1 MAMQT
6 NFAYKYRIYP
16 TLEQKELLCKHF
28 GCVRFVWNYF
38 LNERKEHYLHN
49 KEEIESK
56 RIKGNLNYYDN
67 AKKLTL
73 LKQEKEWLKEC
84 NSQSL
89 QASLKHLDS
98 AYRMFFRKTHAFPNF
113 KSKDSKQSFTI
124 PQHFKLEA
132 GKVYFPKFN
141 KGIKVIVHRELEGK
155 FVVATLS
162 KTTTNKYYISIIVEK
177 NIQAFSATNKTIGI
191 DLGIKDLIICSDGKK
206 YQNIRSLFS
215 LENKLKHKQKQLS
228 KKVKG
233 SNNRKKAKHKVAIIH
248 ETIKNI
254 RIDHIHKITK
264 AIISENQ
271 VIVVEDLNVKGMM
284 RNHKLAKAISDVAWY
299 EIHRQLEYKS
309 KWSGRTYNIIDRFF
323 PSSKMCGSCHFVNKD
338 LTLKDRTWNCPSCN
352 TELDRDLNAS
362 INILNQGLNNLQAV
376 GITV

>member
-1 MAMQT
+1 MQT

-16 TLEQKELLCKHF
+16 TKEQKQLLSKHF

-38 LNERKEHYLHN
+38 LNERKEHYLKN
-49 KEEIESK
+49 KEEIEAK

-67 AKKLTL
+67 AKQLTL
-73 LKQEKEWLKEC
+73 LKREKEWLRDC

-89 QASLKHLDS
+89 QATLKHLDS

-113 KSKDSKQSFTI
+113 KDKNAKQSFTI
-124 PQHFKLEA
+124 PQHFKLEDN
-132 GKVYFPKFN
+132 KIHFPKFN
-141 KGIKVIVHRELEGK
+141 EGIKVEEHRKLQGK

-162 KTTTNKYYISIIVEK
+162 KSTTNKYYISIIVEK
-177 NIQAFSATNKTIGI
+177 EIQTSSLIEKSIGI

-206 YQNIRSLFS
+206 YHNIRSLS
-215 LENKLKHKQKQLS
+215 NLEDKLRYKQKQLS

-233 SNNRKKAKHKVAIIH
+233 SNNRKKAKHKVAIVH
-248 ETIKNI
+248 EKIKNT
-254 RIDHIHKITK
+254 RSDYIHKITK
-264 AIISENQ
+264 AIINENQ
-271 VIVVEDLNVKGMM
+271 VIIAEDLHVKGMM
-284 RNHKLAKAISDVAWY
+284 RNHKLAKAISDVAWH

-309 KWSGRTYNIIDRFF
+309 KWNDRAYHIIDRFF
-323 PSSKMCGSCHFVNKD
+323 PSSKMCSFCNFVND
-338 LTLKDRTWNCPSCN
+338 QLTLKDRTWSCSSCG
-352 TELDRDLNAS
+352 TQLDRDLNAS

>member
-1 MAMQT
+1 MQT
-6 NFAYKYRIYP
+6 NLAYKYRIYP
-16 TLEQKELLCKHF
+16 TSEQKELLGKHF

-38 LNERKEHYLHN
+38 LNERKEYYLNN
-49 KEEIESK
+49 KEGIEAK

-67 AKKLTL
+67 AKQLTL
-73 LKQEKEWLKEC
+73 LKGEREWLKES

-98 AYRMFFRKTHAFPNF
+98 AYRMFFRKIHAFPNF

-124 PQHFKLEA
+124 PQHFKLEG
-132 GKVYFPKFN
+132 GKIYFPKFN
-141 KGIKVIVHRELEGK
+141 KGIKVKEHRKLEGE

-177 NIQAFSATNKTIGI
+177 DVESLQTTNKSIGI
-191 DLGIKDLIICSDGKK
+191 DLGIKDLITCSDSKK
-206 YQNIRSLFS
+206 YQNIRSLS
-215 LENKLKHKQKQLS
+215 CLENKLKHKQKQLS
-228 KKVKG
+228 KKIKG
-233 SNNRKKAKHKVAIIH
+233 SNNRKKAKHKVAVVH
-248 ETIKNI
+248 ETIKNT

-264 AIISENQ
+264 AIVNENQ
-271 VIVVEDLNVKGMM
+271 VIVAEDLNVKGMM
-284 RNHKLAKAISDVAWY
+284 RNHKLAKAISDVAWH

-309 KWSGRTYNIIDRFF
+309 KWNGRTYSTIDRFF
-323 PSSKMCGSCHFVNKD
+323 PSSKMCNSCNFVNRE
-338 LTLKDRTWNCPSCN
+338 LTLKNRTWNCPSCN

-376 GITV
+376 GTTV

>member
-1 MAMQT
+1 MQT

-16 TLEQKELLCKHF
+16 TKEQKQLLSKHF

-38 LNERKEHYLHN
+38 LNERKEHYLKN
-49 KEEIESK
+49 KEEIEAK

-67 AKKLTL
+67 AKQLTL
-73 LKQEKEWLKEC
+73 LKREKEWLRDC

-89 QASLKHLDS
+89 QATLKHLDS

-113 KSKDSKQSFTI
+113 KDKNAKQSFTI
-124 PQHFKLEA
+124 PQHFKLEDN
-132 GKVYFPKFN
+132 KIHFPKFN
-141 KGIKVIVHRELEGK
+141 EGIKVEEHRKLQGK

-162 KTTTNKYYISIIVEK
+162 KSTTNKYYISIIVEK
-177 NIQAFSATNKTIGI
+177 EIQTSSLIEKSIGI

-206 YQNIRSLFS
+206 YHNIRSLS
-215 LENKLKHKQKQLS
+215 NLENKLRYKQKQLS

-233 SNNRKKAKHKVAIIH
+233 SNNRKRAKHKVAIVH
-248 ETIKNI
+248 EKIKNT
-254 RIDHIHKITK
+254 RSDYIHKMTK
-264 AIISENQ
+264 AIINENQ
-271 VIVVEDLNVKGMM
+271 VIIVEDLHVKGMM
-284 RNHKLAKAISDVAWY
+284 RNHKLAKAISDVAWH

-309 KWSGRTYNIIDRFF
+309 KWNGRAYHIIDRFF
-323 PSSKMCGSCHFVNKD
+323 PSSKMCSSCNFVND
-338 LTLKDRTWNCPSCN
+338 QLTLKDRTWSCPSCG
-352 TELDRDLNAS
+352 TQLDRDLNAS

>member
-1 MAMQT
+1 MQT

-16 TLEQKELLCKHF
+16 TKEQKQLLSKHF

-38 LNERKEHYLHN
+38 LNERKEHYLKN
-49 KEEIESK
+49 KEEIEAK

-67 AKKLTL
+67 AKQLTL
-73 LKQEKEWLKEC
+73 LKREKEWLRDC

-89 QASLKHLDS
+89 QATLKHLDS

-113 KSKDSKQSFTI
+113 KDKDAKQSFTI
-124 PQHFKLEA
+124 PQHFKLEDN
-132 GKVYFPKFN
+132 KIHFPKFN
-141 KGIKVIVHRELEGK
+141 EGIKVEEHRKLQGK

-162 KTTTNKYYISIIVEK
+162 KSTTNKYYISIIVEK
-177 NIQAFSATNKTIGI
+177 EIQTSSLIEKSIGI

-206 YQNIRSLFS
+206 YHNIRSLS
-215 LENKLKHKQKQLS
+215 NLEDKLRYKQKQLS

-233 SNNRKKAKHKVAIIH
+233 SNNRKKAKHKVAIVH
-248 ETIKNI
+248 EKIKNT
-254 RIDHIHKITK
+254 RSDYIHKITK
-264 AIISENQ
+264 AIINENQ
-271 VIVVEDLNVKGMM
+271 VIIAEDLHVKGMM
-284 RNHKLAKAISDVAWY
+284 RNHKLAKAISDVAWH

-309 KWSGRTYNIIDRFF
+309 KWNGRAYHIIDRFF
-323 PSSKMCGSCHFVNKD
+323 PSSKMCSFCNFVND
-338 LTLKDRTWNCPSCN
+338 QLMLNDRTWNCPSCG
-352 TELDRDLNAS
+352 TQLDRDLNAS